1 MEQIRFES
9 RGVEDIW
16 FSWGGDGRDEAWIGA
31 MCAFSSEPLGN
42 WPGGR
47 GFSKGT
53 LKDEGL
59 GDSTKVLPA
68 FASASSGVI
77 FVSTLSSE

>member
-1 MEQIRFES
+1 
-9 RGVEDIW
+9 
-16 FSWGGDGRDEAWIGA
+16 
-31 MCAFSSEPLGN
+31 MCAFWSEPLGS

-59 GDSTKVLPA
+59 GDSTKVLSA
-68 FASASSGVI
+68 FTSVSSGTV
-77 FVSTLSSE
+77 FVSTLSGE